1 MANPITATD
10 YKAETTQC
18 KQRIYGGKFFNP
30 MGGTPSVVLDEQFIS
45 YDAVSDKIYVSE
57 AGSCQAA
64 LEQRLATLQN
74 NEQVDRIRV
83 FSPSKTLTRTTTW
96 SES

>member
-1 MANPITATD
+1 MCYAIIEVTYRAASSPN
-10 YKAETTQC
+10 ETI
-18 KQRIYGGKFFNP
+18 KLN
-30 MGGTPSVVLDEQFIS
+30 DE
-45 YDAVSDKIYVSE
+45 
-57 AGSCQAA
+57 AA

>member
-1 MANPITATD
+1 MCYAIVEVTYRAATSSN
-10 YKAETTQC
+10 ETI
-18 KQRIYGGKFFNP
+18 KLN
-30 MGGTPSVVLDEQFIS
+30 DE
-45 YDAVSDKIYVSE
+45 
-57 AGSCQAA
+57 AA

-83 FSPSKTLTRTTTW
+83 FTPSKTLTRITTW

>member
-1 MANPITATD
+1 MCYAIIEVTYRAASSPN
-10 YKAETTQC
+10 ETI
-18 KQRIYGGKFFNP
+18 KLN
-30 MGGTPSVVLDEQFIS
+30 DE
-45 YDAVSDKIYVSE
+45 
-57 AGSCQAA
+57 AA
-64 LEQRLATLQN
+64 LEQRLLSLQN